1 MYAHYSHTSFKVCIS
16 CNGGTRLLELK
27 NAIDFIILYYKRGIC
42 RSQCFVLNGLSC
54 TVLITDVTTD
64 ISLLSQS
71 LNFKMKTNSVG
82 TIYLNMLRNRKMRL
96 VIKIFTYSLNMAYSI
111 MRVQHFILDINLE

>member
-1 MYAHYSHTSFKVCIS
+1 
-16 CNGGTRLLELK
+16 
-27 NAIDFIILYYKRGIC
+27 
-42 RSQCFVLNGLSC
+42 
-54 TVLITDVTTD
+54 
-64 ISLLSQS
+64 
-71 LNFKMKTNSVG
+71 MKTNSVG